1 MDYFAAMSAF
11 VRTVELGS
19 FSKAAEAL
27 DVKVS
32 TVSRHV
38 SGLEEDLRAA
48 LFNRS
53 TRRLHLTE
61 AGKTFHAHAVQVLA
75 ELEQARSATMSL
87 NARPQGVLR
96 INVPSAFGRRHI
108 VPHLKDF
115 VRDYP
120 DIKLDVTLTDLQVDL
135 IETGTD
141 VAVRIGALADSGLIA
156 TKLAPQRRVL
166 VAAPSYLG
174 YGRKPPSAPEDL
186 AGHDCLAFALQPSG
200 TWHYRASGDP
210 DQALESIAVAGH
222 LRAND
227 SDALHAA
234 AVAGMGI
241 ALLPTWQ
248 VWEELR
254 EGTLV
259 QLLQDWE
266 WFIAPG
272 AVRAIW
278 GIYPPKKVVAP
289 KVAAFIEFFKR
300 TFGQPA
306 YWDK

>member
-61 AGKTFHAHAVQVLA
+61 AGKTFHAHALQVLA

-115 VRDYP
+115 VREYP

-156 TKLAPQRRVL
+156 TKLAPQR
-166 VAAPSYLG
+166 
-174 YGRKPPSAPEDL
+174 
-186 AGHDCLAFALQPSG
+186 
-200 TWHYRASGDP
+200 
-210 DQALESIAVAGH
+210 
-222 LRAND
+222 
-227 SDALHAA
+227 
-234 AVAGMGI
+234 I

-289 KVAAFIEFFKR
+289 KVSAFIEFFKR